1 MMGGPGGMPIPG
13 SSPGSEGSGGNPM
26 FGNFGGSPDGSDAA
40 SSAAAAAAA
49 HAHAHAHAQAGGALR
64 AISRLTLN
72 LVFLLA
78 VV

>member
-1 MMGGPGGMPIPG
+1 
-13 SSPGSEGSGGNPM
+13 M
-26 FGNFGGSPDGSDAA
+26 FGNFGGSPDGTDAA
-40 SSAAAAAAA
+40 TSAAAAAAA